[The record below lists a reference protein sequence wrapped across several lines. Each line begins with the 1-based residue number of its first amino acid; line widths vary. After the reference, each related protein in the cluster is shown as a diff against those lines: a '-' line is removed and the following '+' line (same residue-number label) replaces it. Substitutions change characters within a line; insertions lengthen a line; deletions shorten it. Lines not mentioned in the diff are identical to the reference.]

1 MPDNS
6 IKIKNIVIVGFLI
19 FLVVAIVYSVFWG
32 PAKRYMDSLYT
43 ARTIS
48 VSAEG
53 KVEASPDTANFSFS
67 VVSESSSSETI
78 SADNIN
84 KMNAAIEFIK
94 SKGIDEKDIKTT
106 GYNLSPKYEYNKD
119 KKQTFISGYTLTQ
132 TVSVKVRDLT
142 KVAEVLGGLP
152 GLGVNNISDIS
163 FTIDDSEQYLT
174 QARNQAFEK
183 AKIKASQMASVN
195 GVALGGIINFSEYQS
210 SAYYYKG
217 AALGMGGGEAASI
230 PVPQIQPGTQEI
242 NVQVNITYA
251 LK

>member
-6 IKIKNIVIVGFLI
+6 IKIKNIVIVGFLV
-19 FLVVAIVYSVFWG
+19 FLAVAIVYSVFWG
-32 PAKRYMDSLYT
+32 PAKKYADSLYT

-53 KVEASPDTANFSFS
+53 KIEASPDTANFSFS
-67 VVSESSSSETI
+67 VISESTSSETI

-94 SKGIDEKDIKTT
+94 SKGINEKDIKTT
-106 GYNLSPKYEYNKD
+106 GYNFSPKYEYDEKT
-119 KKQTFISGYTLTQ
+119 KKTSISGYTLTQ

-152 GLGVNNISDIS
+152 GLGINNISSIS
-163 FTIDDSEQYLT
+163 FTIDDPEQYLT

-183 AKIKASQMASVN
+183 AKTKAFQMASVN
-195 GVALGGIINFSEYQS
+195 GAVLGKIINFSEYQS
-210 SAYYYKG
+210 SAYYKG
-217 AALGMGGGEAASI
+217 AALGMGGGETASI

-242 NVQVNITYA
+242 SVQVNVNYA